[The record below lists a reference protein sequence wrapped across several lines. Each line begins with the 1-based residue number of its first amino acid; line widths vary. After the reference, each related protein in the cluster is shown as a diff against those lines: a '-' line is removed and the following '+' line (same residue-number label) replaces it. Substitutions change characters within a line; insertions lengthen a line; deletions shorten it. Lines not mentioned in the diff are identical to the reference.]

1 MRTAAK
7 EAGTPSLPPNPSS
20 ALADTPPSLFPEKR
34 RLASLESARALRA
47 ARHAA
52 AFPTWESS
60 ILPNWRVVLHP
71 DAEGLTLR
79 KLWWEGTMPVRWRGR
94 LWGLCIGNGLAVSK
108 GSYSSHLE
116 RARKGV
122 ERGDGVWEEVM
133 RRLEEDVEDTL
144 PTLKLFQ
151 KGGVMHQEL
160 VDVLLAY
167 TAYAAS
173 VDLRPPRYVR
183 GSLFPIT
190 FSLADTH
197 RELQPIGIA
206 CPAAMLC
213 ASPPSLPSLSAF
225 ELTSFA

>member
-7 EAGTPSLPPNPSS
+7 EAGSSCPSTPSRLARRSPSS
-20 ALADTPPSLFPEKR
+20 FAEKR
-34 RLASLESARALRA
+34 RLASLESARALRT

-71 DAEGLTLR
+71 DAEGLALK

-108 GSYSSHLE
+108 GSYAGHLG

-122 ERGDGVWEEVM
+122 EQEQRSWAEVM
-133 RRLEEDVEDTL
+133 ERLEKDVEDTL

-151 KGGVMHQEL
+151 KGGVMHEEL

-173 VDLRPPRYVR
+173 LDLRAPRYVGWAR
-183 GSLFPIT
+183 LLL
-190 FSLADTH
+190 SLA
-197 RELQPIGIA
+197 R
-206 CPAAMLC
+206 
-213 ASPPSLPSLSAF
+213 
-225 ELTSFA
+225 